1 MMTDDVYTALR
12 TDDVDTLRLRMQV
25 GTDFYNIQLW
35 EGTKI
40 WPRITRR
47 MTAVQLAV
55 REGLCCS
62 FTFFKMS
69 LSYFRGND
77 CFKISALKLYF

>member
-1 MMTDDVYTALR
+1 MMTDNIYTALCK
-12 TDDVDTLRLRMQV
+12 DDVDTLRQLMQV
-25 GTDFYNIQLW
+25 GTNFYNIQLW

-55 REGLCCS
+55 REGVYNLPGNYFSFNLYENAKCS
-62 FTFFKMS
+62 FTT
-69 LSYFRGND
+69 
-77 CFKISALKLYF
+77 IITQEV